1 MCIEKDNE
9 PIIGAYKTLLK
20 TLNLSIRGWY
30 EVETCTS
37 NDPWQMTVGDD
48 KFGQVTEMYFRYQKL
63 VFDYLNVSSI
73 PLLLIISG

>member
-20 TLNLSIRGWY
+20 TLNLSIREWY
-30 EVETCTS
+30 EVETCTN

-48 KFGQVTEMYFRYQKL
+48 KVGQVTEM
-63 VFDYLNVSSI
+63 
-73 PLLLIISG
+73 